1 MNVGG
6 LKNERRSMG
15 DGTGRHRRL
24 SIATISSPVTP
35 PAADAIETTE
45 RRREELTSAVT
56 CLLDESSSHW

>member
-35 PAADAIETTE
+35 PAADAIDDGAEE
-45 RRREELTSAVT
+45 RGADVSCDVSA
-56 CLLDESSSHW
+56 